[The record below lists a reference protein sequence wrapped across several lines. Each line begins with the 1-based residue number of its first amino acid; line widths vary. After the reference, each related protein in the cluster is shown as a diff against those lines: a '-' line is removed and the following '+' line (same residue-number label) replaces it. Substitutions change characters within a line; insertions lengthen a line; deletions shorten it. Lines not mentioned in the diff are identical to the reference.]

1 MLQHEAKNSG
11 IRRGFAN
18 LQHGLNS
25 LAANL
30 LLVST
35 QERRGF
41 ATLPLLADKVHDVV
55 EQMLPI
61 WASLNHDRHTSKN
74 CPTSKT

>member
-11 IRRGFAN
+11 IRRGLAN

-25 LAANL
+25 FAAYL
-30 LLVST
+30 LLV
-35 QERRGF
+35 RC

-61 WASLNHDRHTSKN
+61 WVSLNHDRHTSKN

>member
-1 MLQHEAKNSG
+1 MLQHEANNSG
-11 IRRGFAN
+11 IRRGFAD

-25 LAANL
+25 FAANL

-35 QERRGF
+35 RERRGY
-41 ATLPLLADKVHDVV
+41 ATLPLPADKVHDLL
-55 EQMLPI
+55 QMLPI
-61 WASLNHDRHTSKN
+61 WVSLNHDRHTSKN